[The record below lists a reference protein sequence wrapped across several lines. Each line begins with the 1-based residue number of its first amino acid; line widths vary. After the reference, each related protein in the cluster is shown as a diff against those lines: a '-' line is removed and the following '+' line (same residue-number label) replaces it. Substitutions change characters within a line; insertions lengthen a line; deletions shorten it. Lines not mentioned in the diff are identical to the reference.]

1 MSKYYRDYNQYLG
14 SQRCCDLRGEGPV
27 GPQGPAGPA
36 GVGPVGGTG
45 KQGDTG
51 PTGRSCRGPTGPA
64 GPAGGAQGDTGP
76 QGDTGTSFWD
86 PSGVAGIS
94 YSGDVYIDGYLL
106 LGSSSLDVSAGV
118 APNPAQYLRIFLN
131 GTAYKIALLEDT

>member
-86 PSGVAGIS
+86 PSGATGIY
-94 YSGDVYIDGYLL
+94 YSSDVYIDGYLL
-106 LGSSSLDVSAGV
+106 LGSSSLDPSAGGT
-118 APNPAQYLRIFLN
+118 PSPLQYLRIFLN
-131 GTAYKIALLEDT
+131 GTPYKIALLEDS